1 MEIKT
6 GGFYKMQ
13 IHEIVVGPLKTNCY
27 IVTSDMNH
35 AVIIDP
41 GFDAEKIAAKVR
53 ELGAK
58 PKFMLLTH
66 GHFDHIGAVNAL
78 KKTFPEMKSVILA
91 EDEDICLNPGLI
103 NNEIGVVTKPD
114 MLFADGDIVKLDDLD
129 FKFMATPGHT
139 KGCACIIVEDKIF
152 TGDTLFSRGYG
163 RTDLYGGSTRDMKN
177 SLKKIGAIEG
187 DYEIYPAHGPHTTL
201 KTEKY
206 ANPYLRK
213 AMGLG
218 I

>member
-1 MEIKT
+1 MD
-6 GGFYKMQ
+6 
-13 IHEIVVGPLKTNCY
+13 IHELVVGPLKTNCY

-91 EDEDICLNPGLI
+91 EDEDICLNPSLI
-103 NNEIGVVTKPD
+103 TGEIGVVTKPD

-152 TGDTLFSRGYG
+152 SGDTLFSRGYG
-163 RTDLYGGSTRDMKN
+163 RTDLYGGSTRDMKM

>member
-1 MEIKT
+1 MEI
-6 GGFYKMQ
+6 
-13 IHEIVVGPLKTNCY
+13 HELVVGPLKTNCY

-41 GFDAEKIAAKVR
+41 GFDAEAIAAKIR

-66 GHFDHIGAVNAL
+66 GHFDHIGAVNGL

-91 EDEDICLNPGLI
+91 EDEDICLDPGLI
-103 NNEIGVVTKPD
+103 SKEIGVVTKPD
-114 MLFADGDIVKLDDLD
+114 MLFADGDIVKLDDLT
-129 FKFMATPGHT
+129 FRFMATPGHT
-139 KGCACIIVEDKIF
+139 KGGACIIVEDKIF

-163 RTDLYGGSTRDMKN
+163 RTDLYGGSTRDMKM

-187 DYEIYPAHGPHTTL
+187 DYEIYPAHGPHTNL

-218 I
+218 L

>member
-1 MEIKT
+1 MEI
-6 GGFYKMQ
+6 
-13 IHEIVVGPLKTNCY
+13 HELVVGPLKTNCY

-41 GFDAEKIAAKVR
+41 GFDAEKIAAKIR

-114 MLFADGDIVKLDDLD
+114 MLFADGDSVKLDDLD

-163 RTDLYGGSTRDMKN
+163 RTDLYGGSTRDMKM

-187 DYEIYPAHGPHTTL
+187 DYEIYPAHGPHSTL

>member
-1 MEIKT
+1 MEI
-6 GGFYKMQ
+6 
-13 IHEIVVGPLKTNCY
+13 HELVVGPLKTNCY

-41 GFDAEKIAAKVR
+41 GFDAEAIAAKIR

-66 GHFDHIGAVNAL
+66 GHFDHIGAVNGL

-91 EDEDICLNPGLI
+91 EDEDICLDPSLI
-103 NNEIGVVTKPD
+103 SKEIGVVTKPD
-114 MLFADGDIVKLDDLD
+114 MLFADGDIVKLDDLT
-129 FKFMATPGHT
+129 FRFMATPGHT
-139 KGCACIIVEDKIF
+139 KGCACIFVEDKIF

-163 RTDLYGGSTRDMKN
+163 RTDLYGGSTRDMKA

>member
-1 MEIKT
+1 MEI
-6 GGFYKMQ
+6 
-13 IHEIVVGPLKTNCY
+13 HELVVGPLKTNCY

-41 GFDAEKIAAKVR
+41 GYDAEKIVAKIR

-78 KKTFPEMKSVILA
+78 KKTFPEMKSVIMR
-91 EDEDICLNPGLI
+91 EDEDICLDPSLI
-103 NNEIGVVTKPD
+103 SKEIGVKTQPEL
-114 MLFADGDIVKLDDLD
+114 LFADGDIVKLDDLD
-129 FKFMATPGHT
+129 FKFISTPGHT
-139 KGCACIIVEDKIF
+139 KGSACIICGDKLF
-152 TGDTLFSRGYG
+152 SGDTLFSRGYG
-163 RTDLYGGSTRDMKN
+163 RTDLYGGSTRDMKA
-177 SLKKIGAIEG
+177 SLKKLGSLEG
-187 DYEIYPAHGPHTTL
+187 NFEIFPGHGPSTDMAV
-201 KTEKY
+201 ERY

>member
-1 MEIKT
+1 MEI
-6 GGFYKMQ
+6 
-13 IHEIVVGPLKTNCY
+13 HELVVGPLKTNCY

-41 GFDAEKIAAKVR
+41 GFDAEKIAAKIR

-129 FKFMATPGHT
+129 FKLMATPGHT

-163 RTDLYGGSTRDMKN
+163 RTDLYGGSTRDMKM

-187 DYEIYPAHGPHTTL
+187 DYEIYPAHGPHSTL

>member
-1 MEIKT
+1 MEI
-6 GGFYKMQ
+6 
-13 IHEIVVGPLKTNCY
+13 HELVVGPLKTNCY

-41 GFDAEKIAAKVR
+41 GFDAEKIAAKIR

-91 EDEDICLNPGLI
+91 EDEDLCLNPGLI

-163 RTDLYGGSTRDMKN
+163 RTDLYGGSTRDMKM

-187 DYEIYPAHGPHTTL
+187 DYEIYPAHGPHSTL

>member
-1 MEIKT
+1 
-6 GGFYKMQ
+6 MQ

-66 GHFDHIGAVNAL
+66 GHFDHIGAVNGL
-78 KKTFPEMKSVILA
+78 KKIFPEMKSVILS
-91 EDEDICLNPGLI
+91 EDEDICLDPSLI
-103 NNEIGVVTKPD
+103 TKEIGVVTTPD
-114 MLFADGDIVKLDDLD
+114 MLFADGDIVKLDDLT

-152 TGDTLFSRGYG
+152 SGDTLFSRGYG

-177 SLKKIGAIEG
+177 SLKKIGSLEG
-187 DYEIYPAHGPHTTL
+187 EYDIYPAHGPHTNL

>member
-1 MEIKT
+1 
-6 GGFYKMQ
+6 
-13 IHEIVVGPLKTNCY
+13 
-27 IVTSDMNH
+27 
-35 AVIIDP
+35 
-41 GFDAEKIAAKVR
+41 
-53 ELGAK
+53 
-58 PKFMLLTH
+58 
-66 GHFDHIGAVNAL
+66 
-78 KKTFPEMKSVILA
+78 
-91 EDEDICLNPGLI
+91 
-103 NNEIGVVTKPD
+103 

-163 RTDLYGGSTRDMKN
+163 RTDLYGGSTRDMKM

-187 DYEIYPAHGPHTTL
+187 DYEIYPAHGPHSTL

>member
-1 MEIKT
+1 MEI
-6 GGFYKMQ
+6 
-13 IHEIVVGPLKTNCY
+13 HELVVGPLKTNFY

-41 GFDAEKIAAKVR
+41 GFDAEKIAAKIR

-91 EDEDICLNPGLI
+91 EDEDICLHPSLI
-103 NNEIGVVTKPD
+103 NAEIGVVTKPD

-163 RTDLYGGSTRDMKN
+163 RTDLYGGSTRDMKM

-187 DYEIYPAHGPHTTL
+187 DYEIYPAHGPHSTL

>member
-1 MEIKT
+1 MEI
-6 GGFYKMQ
+6 
-13 IHEIVVGPLKTNCY
+13 HELVVGPLKTNCY

-41 GFDAEKIAAKVR
+41 GFDAEKIAAKIR

-129 FKFMATPGHT
+129 LKFMATPGHT
-139 KGCACIIVEDKIF
+139 KGCACSIVEDKIF

-163 RTDLYGGSTRDMKN
+163 RTDLYGGSTRDMKM

-187 DYEIYPAHGPHTTL
+187 DYEIYPAHGPHSTL

>member
-1 MEIKT
+1 MEI
-6 GGFYKMQ
+6 
-13 IHEIVVGPLKTNCY
+13 HELVVGPLKTNCY

-41 GFDAEKIAAKVR
+41 GFDAEKIAAKIR

-163 RTDLYGGSTRDMKN
+163 RTDLYGGSTRDMKM

-187 DYEIYPAHGPHTTL
+187 DYEIYPAHCPHSTL

>member
-1 MEIKT
+1 
-6 GGFYKMQ
+6 MQ
-13 IHEIVVGPLKTNCY
+13 IHELVVGPLKTNCY

-66 GHFDHIGAVNAL
+66 GHFDHIGAVNGL
-78 KKTFPEMKSVILA
+78 KKIFPEMKSVIMR
-91 EDEDICLNPGLI
+91 EDEDICLDPSLI
-103 NNEIGVVTKPD
+103 SKEIGVTTVPD
-114 MLFADGDIVKLDDLD
+114 MLFADGDVVKLDDLT
-129 FKFMATPGHT
+129 FRFMATPGHT

-163 RTDLYGGSTRDMKN
+163 RTDLYGGSTRDMKM

-187 DYEIYPAHGPHTTL
+187 DYEIYPAHGPHSTL

>member
-66 GHFDHIGAVNAL
+66 GHFDHIGAVNGL
-78 KKTFPEMKSVILA
+78 KKIFPEMKSVILA
-91 EDEDICLNPGLI
+91 EDEDICLDPSLI
-103 NNEIGVVTKPD
+103 SKEIGVKTVPD
-114 MLFADGDIVKLDDLD
+114 MLFADGDIVKLDDLT
-129 FKFMATPGHT
+129 FKYMATPGHT

-152 TGDTLFSRGYG
+152 SGDTLFSRGYG

>member
-1 MEIKT
+1 MEI
-6 GGFYKMQ
+6 
-13 IHEIVVGPLKTNCY
+13 HELVVGPLKTNCY

-41 GFDAEKIAAKVR
+41 GFDAEKIAAKIR

-91 EDEDICLNPGLI
+91 GDEDICLNPSLI

-163 RTDLYGGSTRDMKN
+163 RTDLYGGSTRDMKM

-187 DYEIYPAHGPHTTL
+187 DYEIYPAHGPHSTL

>member
-1 MEIKT
+1 MEI
-6 GGFYKMQ
+6 
-13 IHEIVVGPLKTNCY
+13 HELVVGPLKTNCY

-41 GFDAEKIAAKVR
+41 GFDAEAIAAKIR

-66 GHFDHIGAVNAL
+66 GHFDHIGAVNGL

-91 EDEDICLNPGLI
+91 EDEDICLDPSLI
-103 NNEIGVVTKPD
+103 NAEIGVVTKPD
-114 MLFADGDIVKLDDLD
+114 MLFADGDIVKLDDLT
-129 FKFMATPGHT
+129 FRFMATPGHT
-139 KGCACIIVEDKIF
+139 KGGACIIVEDKIF

-163 RTDLYGGSTRDMKN
+163 RTDLYGGSTRDMKM

-187 DYEIYPAHGPHTTL
+187 DYEIYPAHGPHTNL

-218 I
+218 L

>member
-1 MEIKT
+1 MEI
-6 GGFYKMQ
+6 
-13 IHEIVVGPLKTNCY
+13 HELVVGPLKTNCY

-41 GFDAEKIAAKVR
+41 GFDAEKIAAKIR

-58 PKFMLLTH
+58 PKYILLTH

-78 KKTFPEMKSVILA
+78 KKTFPEMKSVVLR
-91 EDEDICLNPGLI
+91 EDEDICLDPSLI
-103 NNEIGVVTKPD
+103 SKEIGVVTKPD
-114 MLFADGDIVKLDDLD
+114 MLFADGDIVKLDDLT
-129 FKFMATPGHT
+129 FRYIATPGHT
-139 KGCACIIVEDKIF
+139 KGSACIICEDKLF

-163 RTDLYGGSTRDMKN
+163 RTDLYGGSTRDMKA
-177 SLKKIGAIEG
+177 SLKKIGALEG
-187 DYEIYPAHGPHTTL
+187 DYEIYPAHGPLTDL
-201 KTEKY
+201 KTERY

>member
-1 MEIKT
+1 MEI
-6 GGFYKMQ
+6 
-13 IHEIVVGPLKTNCY
+13 HELVVGPLKTNCY

-41 GFDAEKIAAKVR
+41 GFDAEKIAAKIR

-163 RTDLYGGSTRDMKN
+163 RTDLYGGSTRDMKM

-187 DYEIYPAHGPHTTL
+187 DYEIYPAHGPHSTL
-201 KTEKY
+201 KAEKY

>member
-1 MEIKT
+1 MEI
-6 GGFYKMQ
+6 
-13 IHEIVVGPLKTNCY
+13 HELVVGPLKTNCY

-41 GFDAEKIAAKVR
+41 GFDAEKIAAKIR

-163 RTDLYGGSTRDMKN
+163 RTDLYGGSTRDMKM
-177 SLKKIGAIEG
+177 SLKKIGAIDG
-187 DYEIYPAHGPHTTL
+187 DYEIYPAHGPHSTL

>member
-1 MEIKT
+1 MEI
-6 GGFYKMQ
+6 
-13 IHEIVVGPLKTNCY
+13 HELVVGPLKTNCY

-41 GFDAEKIAAKVR
+41 GFDAEKIAAKIR

-129 FKFMATPGHT
+129 FKFMATPGHP

-163 RTDLYGGSTRDMKN
+163 RTDLYGGSTRDMKM

-187 DYEIYPAHGPHTTL
+187 DYEIYPAHGPHSTL

>member
-1 MEIKT
+1 MFEISQHQVKAN
-6 GGFYKMQ
+6 
-13 IHEIVVGPLKTNCY
+13 LKT
-27 IVTSDMNH
+27 DGE
-35 AVIIDP
+35 AVDDHEFLT
-41 GFDAEKIAAKVR
+41 GVGAGAVVNAEAERGNA
-53 ELGAK
+53 
-58 PKFMLLTH
+58 H
-66 GHFDHIGAVNAL
+66 GHRDIAVRGGGARGAG
-78 KKTFPEMKSVILA
+78 KSR
-91 EDEDICLNPGLI
+91 
-103 NNEIGVVTKPD
+103 

-129 FKFMATPGHT
+129 FRFMATPGHT

-163 RTDLYGGSTRDMKN
+163 RTDLYGGSTRDMKM

-187 DYEIYPAHGPHTTL
+187 DYEIYPAHGPHSTL

>member
-1 MEIKT
+1 MEI
-6 GGFYKMQ
+6 
-13 IHEIVVGPLKTNCY
+13 HELVVGPLKTNCY

-41 GFDAEKIAAKVR
+41 GFDAEAIAAKIR

-66 GHFDHIGAVNAL
+66 GHFDHIGAVNGL

-91 EDEDICLNPGLI
+91 EDEDICLDPGLI
-103 NNEIGVVTKPD
+103 SKEIGVVTKPD
-114 MLFADGDIVKLDDLD
+114 MLFADGDIVKLDDLT
-129 FKFMATPGHT
+129 FRFMATPGHT
-139 KGCACIIVEDKIF
+139 KGGACIIVEDKIF
-152 TGDTLFSRGYG
+152 SGDTLFSRGYG
-163 RTDLYGGSTRDMKN
+163 RTDLYGGSTRDMKM

-187 DYEIYPAHGPHTTL
+187 DYEIYPAHGPHTNL

-218 I
+218 L

>member
-1 MEIKT
+1 MEI
-6 GGFYKMQ
+6 
-13 IHEIVVGPLKTNCY
+13 HELVVGPLKTNCY

-41 GFDAEKIAAKVR
+41 GFDAEKIAAKIR

-129 FKFMATPGHT
+129 FKFVATPGHT

-152 TGDTLFSRGYG
+152 SGDTLFSRGYG
-163 RTDLYGGSTRDMKN
+163 RTDLYGGSTRDMKM

-201 KTEKY
+201 KTEQY

>member
-1 MEIKT
+1 
-6 GGFYKMQ
+6 MQ

-66 GHFDHIGAVNAL
+66 GHFDHIGAVNGL
-78 KKTFPEMKSVILA
+78 KKIFPEMKSVILA
-91 EDEDICLNPGLI
+91 EDEDICLDPSLI
-103 NNEIGVVTKPD
+103 SKEIGVKTVPD
-114 MLFADGDIVKLDDLD
+114 MLFADGDIVKLDDLT
-129 FKFMATPGHT
+129 FRYMATPGHT

-152 TGDTLFSRGYG
+152 SGDTLFSRGYG

>member
-1 MEIKT
+1 MEI
-6 GGFYKMQ
+6 
-13 IHEIVVGPLKTNCY
+13 HELVVGPLKTNCY

-41 GFDAEKIAAKVR
+41 GFDAEKIAAKIR
-53 ELGAK
+53 ELGAT

-139 KGCACIIVEDKIF
+139 IGCACIIVEDKIF

-163 RTDLYGGSTRDMKN
+163 RTDLYGGSTRDMKM

-187 DYEIYPAHGPHTTL
+187 DYEIYPAHGPHSTL

>member
-1 MEIKT
+1 MN
-6 GGFYKMQ
+6 
-13 IHEIVVGPLKTNCY
+13 IHELVVGPLKTNCY

-41 GFDAEKIAAKVR
+41 GFDAEKIIAKIR
-53 ELGAK
+53 ELEAK
-58 PKFMLLTH
+58 PKFILLTH
-66 GHFDHIGAVNAL
+66 GHFDHIGAVNAI
-78 KKTFPEMKSVILA
+78 KKTFPEIKSVILA
-91 EDEDICLNPGLI
+91 EDEDICLDPSLI
-103 NNEIGVVTKPD
+103 SKEIGVVTKPD
-114 MLFADGDIVKLDDLD
+114 MLFADGDIVKLDDLT

-152 TGDTLFSRGYG
+152 SGDTLFARGYG

-187 DYEIYPAHGPHTTL
+187 DYDIYPAHGPNTNL

>member
-1 MEIKT
+1 MEI
-6 GGFYKMQ
+6 
-13 IHEIVVGPLKTNCY
+13 HELVVGPLKTNCY

-41 GFDAEKIAAKVR
+41 GFEAEKIAAKIK

-58 PKFMLLTH
+58 PKFILLTH

-103 NNEIGVVTKPD
+103 NEEIGVVTKPD

-163 RTDLYGGSTRDMKN
+163 RTDLYGGSTRDMKM

-187 DYEIYPAHGPHTTL
+187 DYEIYPAHGPHSTL